1 MAISGPTNLLLLK
14 NLGRL
19 ATQGSHPVDSVVRC
33 MLPVCCSVRAAPG
46 ADPGIQMVTFEL
58 LLVLIAF
65 CVLLAMIAQ
74 RLNLPV
80 AVPLILGG
88 MALAFVPGLPT
99 IELNPELA
107 LALFLPPLLQAS
119 AYRTD
124 WPAFKSNLRPILLLA
139 VGAVFFS
146 AGAIAVVAKWMVP
159 ELPWWAAVAL
169 GAIVAPPDAVAAASV
184 LKQFNL
190 PKRMVVVLEGE
201 SLINDASSLVLYRFA
216 VAAVAAGT
224 VSYGQGALQF
234 VGTAVGGAAVGW
246 VVGRAAMWLF
256 AHTKDTLLDITLSL
270 LAGFGAYLAA
280 EAVHASGVLAAV
292 ACGLILGRK
301 QHAEFTARTRLEL
314 NAVWGFVEFL
324 LASLVF
330 MLIGLQLRGI
340 VTRLADYDWNQLA
353 LLGIAV
359 SLTLIVSRFVW
370 IFPIAWLPRALSKRL
385 RETDPMMSWGQLT
398 VLSWA
403 GMRGVVSLA
412 VALSLPVGFPGRDII
427 VFLAFCAIFATLV
440 LQGTTL
446 GWVLRRL
453 NVEEP
458 VAMIPELETAQLRA
472 EIAGAARDAV
482 KAHVDTNES
491 TQHSKAA
498 TELVDEYEV
507 RADRAS
513 VEGQDLETQAQKLEA
528 QQRLRL
534 VAIDAARKKLADQ
547 TDQVDA
553 GSHRTLGE
561 ELDLEEQQIRRALG
575 EEA

>member
-1 MAISGPTNLLLLK
+1 
-14 NLGRL
+14 
-19 ATQGSHPVDSVVRC
+19 
-33 MLPVCCSVRAAPG
+33 
-46 ADPGIQMVTFEL
+46 MVTFEL
-58 LLVLIAF
+58 LLGLVAF
-65 CVLLAMIAQ
+65 CVALAMLAQ
-74 RLNLPV
+74 RLSLPV

-88 MALAFVPGLPT
+88 MALAFVPGLPS
-99 IELNPELA
+99 IELNPQLA

-124 WPAFKSNLRPILLLA
+124 WPAFKFNLRPILLLA
-139 VGAVFFS
+139 IGAVFFT
-146 AGAIAVVAKWMVP
+146 AGAVAVVTKWMLP
-159 ELPWWAAVAL
+159 DLPWWAAIAL

-234 VGTAVGGAAVGW
+234 VGTAVGGAVVGW
-246 VVGRAAMWLF
+246 IVGRAAMWLF
-256 AHTKDTLLDITLSL
+256 ARTKDTLLDITLSL

-280 EAVHASGVLAAV
+280 EAVHVSGVLAAA
-292 ACGLILGRK
+292 ACGLILGRQ

-340 VTRLADYDWNQLA
+340 VIRLANYDGTRLA
-353 LLGIAV
+353 LLGTAV
-359 SLTLIVSRFVW
+359 SATLIVSRFLW
-370 IFPIAWLPRALSKRL
+370 IFPAAWLPRAMSKRL
-385 RETDPMMSWGQLT
+385 RETDPMPPWGQLT

-412 VALSLPVGFPGRDII
+412 VALSLPTEFPGRDII

-446 GWVLRRL
+446 GWVLRYFK
-453 NVEEP
+453 VEEP
-458 VAMIPELETAQLRA
+458 KAVLLEPETAQLRA
-472 EIAGAARDAV
+472 EVASAARDAV
-482 KAHVDTNES
+482 KAQLDKGVVTEQS
-491 TQHSKAA
+491 EAA
-498 TELVDEYEV
+498 TDLVDEYEV
-507 RADRAS
+507 RAERAS
-513 VEGQDLETQAQKLEA
+513 VEGQDLESQAQKLEA
-528 QQRLRL
+528 QQHLRL
-534 VAIDAARKKLADQ
+534 VAIDAARAKLADQ

-553 GSHRTLGE
+553 ESHRTLVE